1 MTLSPEQATALAG
14 ALVAAVLAFL
24 EYLRRQLA
32 DNTKKTEQAKTA
44 ANNAEQTSNG
54 RLTEQIRLNQNLQ
67 AENFHLRRLLDAL
80 EMDQQGLAALSN
92 ARARLETLRAM
103 RPDSAAANKE
113 QIP

>member
-1 MTLSPEQATALAG
+1 MTIPSELMLTMITALVG
-14 ALVAAVLAFL
+14 AIVAFL

-32 DNTKKTEQAKTA
+32 DNTKKTEA
-44 ANNAEQTSNG
+44 AHDAATNAEATSNG
-54 RLTEQIRLNQNLQ
+54 RLTEQIKLNQGLQ

-103 RPDSAAANKE
+103 RPDTKE
-113 QIP
+113 PTK